1 MQMKKKTIIKIVLD
15 VLMMIVLALMYS
27 KRALGMGFHEI
38 GGLIL
43 IGVFLIH
50 KGLNFSWIRRVTVK
64 LAKADGRTRLM
75 WIVDALML
83 VAFLLIGLSGI
94 LISKVAFPSL
104 AVQGGSW
111 KVIHYSASA
120 VALILV
126 GVHLGLHYNY
136 LKGIFSR
143 RIKLPKLVAVALTV
157 VIMAYGGYGIATT
170 AFTRWL
176 AMPFST
182 SAQGGQGARDGQ
194 YPGMME
200 QRSGEGT
207 VAQDS
212 ETNDASA
219 VTLIKQ
225 TDASAQTSGDAEPM
239 MDTAA
244 SDAADANSL
253 TDTQEGFLGRP
264 DGMAGHAEGQQGSI
278 GSALETLAQYF
289 SITFLFAAMTA
300 LIDRLLRKRKKQLKV

>member
-1 MQMKKKTIIKIVLD
+1 MKKKTIIKIVLD

-143 RIKLPKLVAVALTV
+143 RIKLPKLVAVALAV

-219 VTLIKQ
+219 VTLITQ
-225 TDASAQTSGDAEPM
+225 TDAAAQTSGDAEPM
-239 MDTAA
+239 MDTAE
-244 SDAADANSL
+244 ANSL

-278 GSALETLAQYF
+278 GSALETSAQYF

-300 LIDRLLRKRKKQLKV
+300 LIDRLLRKSKKQSKV

>member
-94 LISKVAFPSL
+94 LISKVALPRL

-176 AMPFST
+176 VMPFST

-200 QRSGEGT
+200 QHSGEGT

-212 ETNDASA
+212 ETNDTSA
-219 VTLIKQ
+219 VTVITQ

-239 MDTAA
+239 MDTAE
-244 SDAADANSL
+244 ANSL

-300 LIDRLLRKRKKQLKV
+300 LIDRLLRKRKEQLKV